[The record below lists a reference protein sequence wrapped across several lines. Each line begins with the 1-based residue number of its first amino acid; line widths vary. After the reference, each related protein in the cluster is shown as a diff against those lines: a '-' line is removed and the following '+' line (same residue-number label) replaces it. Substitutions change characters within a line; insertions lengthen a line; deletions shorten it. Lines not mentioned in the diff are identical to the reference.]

1 MLPIDFES
9 TLWIGARPARTD
21 NRSINQGSRAMLDQ
35 DRCWQALCER
45 DAAFDGRFVFAVR
58 STGIFCRP
66 SCPARRPARE
76 RTAFYTDPA
85 AAQAAGYRPCRR
97 CSPCGP
103 SPSEQLDA
111 LVIAACR
118 LLDET
123 ETSLPLQQLAAR
135 IGLSPAYL
143 SRAFKA
149 RTGMTPRAWSAARRR
164 ERLETH
170 LTEADSVL
178 DAALAAGYSG
188 TRAPYADTQALTP
201 AQRRRKGAGETL
213 RYALTPCPLGQLLV
227 ASSDKGI
234 CALLFG
240 DDQTALEDELRSRF
254 AAAQL
259 QRDQEG
265 LGEWLQAIVSQLEE
279 PQRAAQLPLDLR
291 GTAFQQRV
299 WQALQQIP
307 AGETRR
313 YGELA
318 ATLGSHA
325 RAVARACASN
335 PVGLL
340 VPCHRVVGSHQ
351 ALTGYR
357 WGLER
362 KAALLEREAQG
373 DSGA

>member
-1 MLPIDFES
+1 
-9 TLWIGARPARTD
+9 
-21 NRSINQGSRAMLDQ
+21 MLDH

-76 RTAFYTDPA
+76 RVVFYADAAKAETD
-85 AAQAAGYRPCRR
+85 GFRPCRR

-111 LVIAACR
+111 LVVAACR
-118 LLDET
+118 LLDEA
-123 ETSLPLQQLAAR
+123 EAPLPLQQLAAR

-149 RTGMTPRAWSAARRR
+149 RTGMTPRGWSAARRR

-170 LTEADSVL
+170 LVEADSVL

-188 TRAPYADTQALTP
+188 TRAPYAEAQALTP

-213 RYALTPCPLGQLLV
+213 RYALAPCPLGLLLV

-240 DDQTALEDELRSRF
+240 DDPTALEDELRSRF

-265 LGEWLQAIVSQLEE
+265 LGEWLRAIVSQLEE
-279 PQRAAQLPLDLR
+279 PLHAARLPLDLR

-318 ATLGSHA
+318 AALGSHA

-335 PVGLL
+335 PIGLL
-340 VPCHRVVGSHQ
+340 VPCHRVVGAQH

-357 WGLER
+357 WGIER
-362 KAALLEREAQG
+362 KAALLEREAQ
-373 DSGA
+373 SEPGA